1 MAGNHETGK
10 VTVEVE
16 LADPR
21 QGPDGPFET
30 LIKVR
35 IVGTERHA
43 CHMVKEAILLAIEKA
58 FSDGENYGSGD
69 TPAQVRH

>member
-1 MAGNHETGK
+1 VARNHETGK

-21 QGPDGPFET
+21 QEPDGPYET

-35 IVGTERHA
+35 IVGTERDA
-43 CHMVKEAILLAIEKA
+43 CQMVKEAVLLAIERA
-58 FSDGENYGSGD
+58 FRNGEKNGSQD
-69 TPAQVRH
+69 IPAPIRH

>member
-16 LADPR
+16 LANPG

-43 CHMVKEAILLAIEKA
+43 CQMVKEAVLLAIERA
-58 FSDGENYGSGD
+58 FSDGDKNGSED
-69 TPAQVRH
+69 IPAQVRH

>member
-35 IVGTERHA
+35 IVGTERNA
-43 CHMVKEAILLAIEKA
+43 CQMVKEAVLLAIERA
-58 FSDGENYGSGD
+58 FSDDDDGSED
-69 TPAQVRH
+69 IPAQVRH